1 MDVENPVSALS
12 VHVCGLRAVPAVLS
26 NMLASLSF
34 RPWQFHGFQHFDHV
48 GGTLLSL
55 IQYSVPDG
63 AYDVLHN
70 ALESE
75 PDAIALTWIL
85 FPLITFTNTFL
96 VLGLFLAVI
105 ANTFQEVRQNKEHR
119 QKRQEYGDSNVGV
132 EEEETSRFDATVQ
145 ALVGRRLQE
154 AELLDEYEGD
164 ALLAGW
170 ANSILQDNRVK
181 HFMSLT
187 ILCHTTTLTA
197 DADETQTFL
206 DQFSPIIN
214 IVATAIFAS
223 ELLLRFT
230 AEGGSKQFFATSFN
244 ALEIVLLVF
253 GVIGIVTG
261 NQIFALLPSIRLFRL
276 CQYWPTLQDLLMDTI
291 DTIGAFLNLL
301 LFVGLVCI
309 CFAVAGRYIFRS
321 EMDDITRSNFG
332 TLSQA
337 ILTMFQIF
345 TGDQWR
351 FVLL

>member
-1 MDVENPVSALS
+1 M
-12 VHVCGLRAVPAVLS
+12 
-26 NMLASLSF
+26 
-34 RPWQFHGFQHFDHV
+34 
-48 GGTLLSL
+48 
-55 IQYSVPDG
+55 QYSVPDG

-105 ANTFQEVRQNKEHR
+105 ANTFQEVRRNKEHR
-119 QKRQEYGDSNVGV
+119 QKRQDYNDANEAGGEV
-132 EEEETSRFDATVQ
+132 ETSRFDATVQ

-154 AELLDEYEGD
+154 AELDDEYEGD

-170 ANSILQDNRVK
+170 ANSILQDTRVK
-181 HFMSLT
+181 HFVSLT
-187 ILCHTTTLTA
+187 IFCHITALTA
-197 DADETQTFL
+197 DADETETFL
-206 DQFSPIIN
+206 DGISPLIN
-214 IVATAIFAS
+214 VLATAIFAS

-230 AEGGSKQFFATSFN
+230 AEGGSKQFFAYSFN
-244 ALEIVLLVF
+244 VLEIVLLVF
-253 GVIGIVTG
+253 GVIGIVTR
-261 NQIFALLPSIRLFRL
+261 NQTFTLLPSIRLFRL

-321 EMDDITRSNFG
+321 ELDEITRSNFG
-332 TLSQA
+332 TLSQS

-351 FVLL
+351 LVTIIFVLRVSERIRFQKILMFIFLVFI